1 MARRK
6 TIAKP
11 EAKPE
16 VEKVDQVTVTSKL
29 YISNPY
35 TKQRFLSGEATKVV
49 LDSWVESQIEAG
61 LLVVS

>member
-6 TIAKP
+6 AVAKP

-16 VEKVDQVTVTSKL
+16 VEKVDQVTVTAKL

-35 TKQRFLSGEATKVV
+35 TKQRFLPGEATKVV
-49 LDSWVESQIEAG
+49 LDSWVDSQIEAG
-61 LLVVS
+61 LLVGN